1 MIIDTLTTFA
11 YNTDVTLAVG
21 GPTTFGDQIDLE
33 GLGLEE
39 GSTGEQRDIGIHGH
53 ALYYRVMVGDVALDA
68 AADSALVTF
77 TLVTADNAALTT
89 NPVVIDT
96 FAVTVNGAGTSHPIG
111 TKLREVVLPSFAYQ
125 RYIGLR
131 ETVATQNLSAG
142 SISAFLQIDPLGWRS
157 YPQADI
163 AD

>member
-11 YNTDVTLAVG
+11 YDTDVSLNVG

-39 GSTGEQRDIGIHGH
+39 GSTGEQRDVGIHGH
-53 ALYYRVMVGDVALDA
+53 TLYYRVMVGDTALDA
-68 AADSALVTF
+68 AADSAAVTF
-77 TLVTADNAALTT
+77 ALVTADNAALTS
-89 NPVVIDT
+89 NPVTVDT
-96 FAVTVNGAGTSHPIG
+96 FTVSVNGAGTSHPIG
-111 TKLREVVLPSFAYQ
+111 TKLREVVLPSFEYK
-125 RYIGLR
+125 RYLGLR
-131 ETVATQNLSAG
+131 RTVATQNLTAG
-142 SISAFLQIDPLGWRS
+142 SVSAFLQLDPKGWRT

>member
-11 YNTDVTLAVG
+11 YNTSVALNVG

-39 GSTGEQRDIGIHGH
+39 GATGEQRDIGIHGH
-53 ALYYRVMVGDVALDA
+53 TLYYRVMVGDEAFE
-68 AADSALVTF
+68 SASATSNVTF

-89 NPVVIDT
+89 NPVVVDT
-96 FAVTVNGAGTSHPIG
+96 FTVAVDNAGANFPVG
-111 TKLREVVLPSFAYQ
+111 TKLREVVLPSFAYK

-131 ETVATQNLSAG
+131 RTVATQNLAEG
-142 SISAFLQIDPLGWRS
+142 SVSAFLQLDPKGWRS